1 MKDERHISKPSNQ
14 IINVGLVGFGM
25 SGQIFHAPFIEAHQ
39 GFRLK
44 TIVTSGENAKAA
56 YPKSI
61 IVKDFSE
68 ALKDPEIELLV
79 ICTPHNFHVEQA
91 TQAMLSG
98 KNAIIEKPVALN
110 SDDVS
115 SLMNVASQTEKKV
128 FPYHNRRW
136 DGDFL
141 TVKHLIK
148 EGFLGDII
156 DFESH
161 FDRYSPTVS
170 RAEWRYN
177 NPDGGGTLFDL
188 GPHLID
194 QAISLFGKPDA
205 VWSKLY
211 HHRPG
216 SKVNDSFDLK
226 LHYAE
231 MTATLKAGIF
241 VREPGPRFQV
251 HGTLGSYLKYG
262 LDTQESRLKKGR
274 KPDSLNLGKDLKRN
288 FGILHSMSQNKQT
301 KVVYPT
307 FNGNYMEFYNNVYGV
322 LTNNLETEVKL
333 EDAFLGIRIIESAF
347 KSNSEERTIFL

>member
-1 MKDERHISKPSNQ
+1 MKDERHISNPSNQ

-25 SGQIFHAPFIEAHQ
+25 SGQIFHAPFIQAHQ

-61 IVKDFSE
+61 QLKDFSE
-68 ALKDPEIELLV
+68 ALEDSEIDLMV
-79 ICTPHNFHVEQA
+79 ICTPHSLHFEQA
-91 TQAMLSG
+91 KQAMHSG
-98 KNAIIEKPVALN
+98 KGVVIEKPVALN
-110 SDDVS
+110 SDDIKA
-115 SLMNVASQTEKKV
+115 LMTVAAETDKKV

-148 EGFLGDII
+148 EGFLGDVVE
-156 DFESH
+156 FESH

-194 QAISLFGKPDA
+194 QAISLFGKPEA
-205 VWSKLY
+205 IWCKLY

-251 HGTLGSYLKYG
+251 HGTLGSYMKYG

-274 KPDSLNLGKDLKRN
+274 KPDSENLGKDLKQN

-307 FNGNYMEFYNNVYGV
+307 FNGDYMGFYNNVYNV
-322 LTNNLETEVKL
+322 LTNSIKAEVKL
-333 EDAFLGIRIIESAF
+333 EDALLGIQIIEAAF
-347 KSNSEERTIFL
+347 RSNSEERTIYL